1 MFGERPIRVELKL
14 PIPVPSP
21 VFVVNVI
28 VGLVLVDHTTP
39 LFVMDAPPSDVILP
53 PDLAEMEVISVP

>member
-1 MFGERPIRVELKL
+1 MFGDKPVRDERKA
-14 PIPVPSP
+14 PVPDPSL
-21 VFVVNVI
+21 VLVVNVI

-39 LFVMDAPPSDVILP
+39 LFVMDAPPSDVMFP